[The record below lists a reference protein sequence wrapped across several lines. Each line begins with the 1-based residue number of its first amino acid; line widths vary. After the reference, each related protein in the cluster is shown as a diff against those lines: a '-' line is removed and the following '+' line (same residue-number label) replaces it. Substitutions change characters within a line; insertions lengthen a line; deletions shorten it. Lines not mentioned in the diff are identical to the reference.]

1 MKLYLYG
8 HDYKYAAEQMLL
20 TLFPAQR
27 PEYPAGP
34 PAPGEDAL
42 VLSLHRGAVWATATA
57 ALSYGGRE
65 YRAARR
71 CRTAELTDPLSTDRA
86 LQRILKLAF
95 YDAGTAARG
104 GEPPWG
110 ALTGVRPVKIPTKA
124 MLAGAGPAQA
134 ERLLRDTYRVT
145 EGRRRLAMDC
155 AGASLAALRSLAPGE
170 VSLYVGIPFCPTRCA
185 YCSFVSADVGRA
197 LKLIDPFLD
206 ALCRELAAT
215 GAMLADA
222 GLRVR
227 TVYFGGGTPS
237 FYGEKRLREVLKTV
251 AKRFD
256 LAKDA
261 EITVECNPD
270 SVDKKVF
277 QALRRAGVNRISLG
291 VQSAH
296 DCELNCLHRPHTFQQ
311 AQRAVA
317 AAREAKIKNISLDL
331 IYGLPNQDMAG
342 WRDTVEQVL
351 ELEPEHLS
359 CYGLKVEPGTPLD
372 DRVVRGEKLPDDD
385 QQADMYLWTVER
397 LAAAGYRQYEIS
409 NFARAGFQS
418 RHNLKY
424 WMGRPYI
431 GFGPGAH
438 SDFGGRRYSFIRDLE
453 GYIAAVLEGGT
464 VIDESDLIPQRER
477 GGEYLMLRLRTT
489 RGIEEWE
496 YRREFFMNFDPI
508 EQKLEEYERQGWAER
523 HDRRWN
529 LTAKGFLVSNQLI
542 GELLSIQEEAT
553 LEKTLP
559 RLKQGRPEE
568 G

>member
-1 MKLYLYG
+1 MAEKLG
-8 HDYKYAAEQMLL
+8 
-20 TLFPAQR
+20 
-27 PEYPAGP
+27 
-34 PAPGEDAL
+34 
-42 VLSLHRGAVWATATA
+42 
-57 ALSYGGRE
+57 
-65 YRAARR
+65 
-71 CRTAELTDPLSTDRA
+71 
-86 LQRILKLAF
+86 
-95 YDAGTAARG
+95 
-104 GEPPWG
+104 
-110 ALTGVRPVKIPTKA
+110 
-124 MLAGAGPAQA
+124 
-134 ERLLRDTYRVT
+134 
-145 EGRRRLAMDC
+145 
-155 AGASLAALRSLAPGE
+155 
-170 VSLYVGIPFCPTRCA
+170 LYVHIPFCRSKCDYCDFYSLAGKEGRMDDYQKALLAHMKETAPLTRGWQ
-185 YCSFVSADVGRA
+185 VD
-197 LKLIDPFLD
+197 
-206 ALCRELAAT
+206 
-215 GAMLADA
+215 
-222 GLRVR
+222 

-397 LAAAGYRQYEIS
+397 
-409 NFARAGFQS
+409 
-418 RHNLKY
+418 
-424 WMGRPYI
+424 
-431 GFGPGAH
+431 PGAH